1 MLNGWSAPP
10 PPPLVTS
17 EGVPAPPALVAELRE
32 LQHEERLV
40 LTQRELLEARAEN
53 VRLRK
58 ERTLREVARA
68 TGLSGGLRIDLVSG
82 MVAAQALENSDG

>member
-1 MLNGWSAPP
+1 M
-10 PPPLVTS
+10 TS